1 MKSIEEQIEI
11 LKKGCVNIIEEEEI
25 KEKLRE
31 KRPLRVKF
39 GADPSSPDLHLGHLV
54 VLNKLREF
62 GELGHKI
69 IFIIGDFTA
78 RIGDPSGQKATRP
91 VLSKEDVLKNAQTY
105 QKQIFRIL
113 DKSYTEIVYNSR
125 WLEKMSLEQIFQ
137 LTSKYTIARM
147 LERRDFR
154 ERFEKNQDIYTTEF
168 LYPLLQ
174 GYDSVYLKA
183 DVEIGGEDQ
192 IFNLLVGRTLQQKFS
207 QKPQVVMTLPLLV
220 GTDGEK
226 KMSKSYNNYIGIT
239 EEPQE
244 IYGKVM
250 SISDK
255 LMYDWIKIL
264 TFVDGERIKSLPPR
278 QGKALLAFEIVKF
291 LYDEEK
297 AKKAQAHFE
306 KVIVNKDLPEEI
318 REVVIKEKKLPAF
331 ELVYCAGLCQ
341 SKTQA
346 KQLISQGGFSADGKK
361 IADFK
366 KIIEI
371 KDGMILKAGKRNF
384 AKIKRG

>member
-1 MKSIEEQIEI
+1 LKMKSIEDQIEI
-11 LKKGCVNIIEEEEI
+11 LKKGCVNIIEEEEL
-25 KEKLRE
+25 KEKL
-31 KRPLRVKF
+31 KAKKPLRVKF

-91 VLSKEDVLKNAQTY
+91 VLSKEDVLKNARTY

-137 LTSKYTIARM
+137 LTSKYTVARM

-154 ERFEKNQDIYTTEF
+154 ERFERNQDIYTTEF

-183 DVEIGGEDQ
+183 DVEIGGDDQ

-226 KMSKSYNNYIGIT
+226 KMSKSFNNYIGIT

-250 SISDK
+250 SISDE

-264 TFVDGERIKSLPPR
+264 TFVDGKRIKNLPPR
-278 QGKALLAFEIVKF
+278 QGKALLAFEIVKS
-291 LYDEEK
+291 
-297 AKKAQAHFE
+297 
-306 KVIVNKDLPEEI
+306 
-318 REVVIKEKKLPAF
+318 AF
-331 ELVYCAGLCQ
+331 
-341 SKTQA
+341 
-346 KQLISQGGFSADGKK
+346 
-361 IADFK
+361 
-366 KIIEI
+366 
-371 KDGMILKAGKRNF
+371 
-384 AKIKRG
+384 